1 MTTPTPERNEEVRYA
16 VRQYLAERPSIAQ
29 MVSTIRQ
36 RLAMENDFTYAE
48 VQAALDFLVSLEQVK
63 LTVSKLG
70 SSKYYQITA
79 AGTLAHERNE

>member
-1 MTTPTPERNEEVRYA
+1 MSTPERNEEVRYA

-29 MVSTIRQ
+29 MTSTIRQ

-48 VQAALDFLVSLEQVK
+48 VQAALEFLVSLEQVK